1 MSISMLNQYV
11 VAGFLMP
18 DVAKSLAKY
27 GPDKLEDAVQA
38 AAEAALRRLDPLA
51 AARRAVEPE
60 FSPTKLNEISY
71 FYQQMA
77 NAKQDGD
84 GGDRLTDTSRIA
96 VEQGVGVR
104 RAQQLLKITLAKIQD
119 DHQLQLFSAGGDK

>member
-11 VAGFLMP
+11 AARFFTA
-18 DVAKSLAKY
+18 DVAKSLSKY

-38 AAEAALRRLDPLA
+38 AVEAALRRRDPLA

-60 FSPTKLNEISY
+60 FSSEKLNEISY

-77 NAKQDGD
+77 DARQDGD
-84 GGDRLTDTSRIA
+84 GGDRLADTGRIA
-96 VEQGVGVR
+96 VEQGVGLR
-104 RAQQLLKITLAKIQD
+104 RAQQLLKTTLARIQD
-119 DHQLQLFSAGGDK
+119 DHQLHLFSAGGDK